1 VSDTAKIQPPPPE
14 ELRME
19 IHKPKPV
26 HNWRGFLKEYVII
39 VLGVA
44 TALAAE
50 QAVEWLHWHNEV
62 ATARS
67 TLMAE
72 IAANDVL
79 MARRIILRPC
89 MERQISEAEAIIGD
103 LEAKRPPRSYTAL
116 HTGIEQLYND
126 SQWQSER
133 ASQVLT
139 HFPDQELALMTSHYA
154 TLEPFRLWMDHE
166 GYAWADL
173 SVLRNPPANLTGS
186 DFLRLRASLSIARRM
201 NAITARRAEN
211 TLGISR
217 KLGLTPPPPEP
228 VRVEKFCALS
238 DVGYNAWQRDT
249 GQPRQ

>member
-1 VSDTAKIQPPPPE
+1 MTNLDPTVPQEPKMDE
-14 ELRME
+14 
-19 IHKPKPV
+19 HKPGPMR
-26 HNWRGFLKEYVII
+26 NWRGYLKEYVLI
-39 VLGVA
+39 VVGVL
-44 TALAAE
+44 TALGAQQTAD
-50 QAVEWLHWHNEV
+50 WLRWRQEV
-62 ATARS
+62 ATARK

-79 MARRIILRPC
+79 IARRIILRPC

-103 LEAKRPPRSYTAL
+103 LETKRPPRSYTTL

-126 SQWQSER
+126 SQWQSQR

-139 HFPDQELALMTSHYA
+139 HFPSDELALMTSHYA

-201 NAITARRAEN
+201 NALTARRAEN

-217 KLGLTPPPPEP
+217 KLGLAPPPPEP
-228 VRVEKFCALS
+228 VRVEKFCTLS
-238 DVGYNAWQRDT
+238 DAGYNAWLRET
-249 GQPRQ
+249 GQARQ

>member
-1 VSDTAKIQPPPPE
+1 
-14 ELRME
+14 
-19 IHKPKPV
+19 
-26 HNWRGFLKEYVII
+26 LKELGTIA
-39 VLGVA
+39 LGVGV
-44 TALAAE
+44 ALAAE
-50 QAVEWLHWHNEV
+50 QGVEWWHWHQEV
-62 ATARS
+62 ATARK
-67 TLMAE
+67 TLLAE

-79 MARRIILRPC
+79 IARRVILRPC
-89 MERQISEAEAIIGD
+89 MERQILEAEAIIGD

-139 HFPDQELALMTSHYA
+139 HFPDQELALMASHYA

-173 SVLRNPPANLTGS
+173 SVLRNPPANLTGT

-201 NAITARRAEN
+201 NAITARRAES

-217 KLGLTPPPPEP
+217 KLGLAPPPPEP
-228 VRVEKFCALS
+228 LRVEKFCSLS
-238 DVGYNAWQRDT
+238 DSEYNAWLRET
-249 GQPRQ
+249 GQARQ